1 MNHVAEVCAEL
12 ALYHVMVGI
21 DEILDNYQTE
31 ESIVEIEGQL
41 WRFLEGIQGSE
52 ALNTRNR

>member
-41 WRFLEGIQGSE
+41 WRFLEGIQGSK
-52 ALNTRNR
+52 ALNTRN

>member
-52 ALNTRNR
+52 ALNTRN